1 MANRNLKDASSPIV
15 PDDIQEDLNMNFEGI
30 PAESFMESKRRISIA
45 MNIPS
50 EIQGNIKN
58 EQVINGYPN
67 SITQRSL
74 ADSDHG

>member
-1 MANRNLKDASSPIV
+1 
-15 PDDIQEDLNMNFEGI
+15 MNFEGI